1 MTRQLGA
8 LIVLGLL
15 GAMPVAVLVLDPAWS
30 GATTVARASEGSGA
44 TAALT
49 DVVIE
54 ACIKTGGQR
63 TRIVETAQ
71 AKGWPEVI
79 ADAVRNR
86 WLAREQAG
94 HHHITWRRR
103 TTLAGGR
110 DLCLVT
116 PARDVDRAPHDAA
129 VELLGV
135 RLAEILKPLGAEV
148 KRGPRVRSIKGGVH
162 HLDVFTVTLAD
173 GRNTLATLEVRSS
186 PGTGLLRQ
194 VMVVWPR

>member
-8 LIVLGLL
+8 FLILVLL
-15 GAMPVAVLVLDPAWS
+15 GAFPVAMLLLDPARS
-30 GATTVARASEGSGA
+30 GPTTSARANEGGGA
-44 TAALT
+44 IAALA
-49 DVVIE
+49 DVVVE

-63 TRIVETAQ
+63 ARMSEAAA
-71 AKGWPEVI
+71 AKGWPELI
-79 ADAVRNR
+79 ADATRIR
-86 WLAREQAG
+86 WLARESAA
-94 HHHITWRRR
+94 HHHITWRHR

-135 RLAEILKPLGAEV
+135 RLAEVLKPLGAEV
-148 KRGPRVRSIKGGVH
+148 KRSPRVRSIKGGVH
-162 HLDVFTVTLAD
+162 HLDVLTVTLAE
-173 GRNTLATLEVRSS
+173 GRNTLATFEVRSS

-194 VMVVWPR
+194 VMVTWPR